1 MSFGVHFWP
10 IFDVLRLSCFKDFL
24 NGRLAFCTK
33 IGAQAGPNPDAQAKI
48 LTSLKDLSN
57 KLGLKNIFIC
67 TDGNKELSPAEV
79 SIIDQWICAHSKYFI
94 GTHHS
99 TFSFRI
105 HEDREILG
113 HSPETTF
120 NRFCGEKEKEGR
132 ECEQPANWR
141 ILLN

>member
-1 MSFGVHFWP
+1 ML
-10 IFDVLRLSCFKDFL
+10 I
-24 NGRLAFCTK
+24 
-33 IGAQAGPNPDAQAKI
+33 
-48 LTSLKDLSN
+48 LKDLST

-67 TDGNKELSPAEV
+67 TDANIEEVNNISSILNENGLIVDRFISQELSPAEV

-132 ECEQPANWR
+132 ECEQPAKWR